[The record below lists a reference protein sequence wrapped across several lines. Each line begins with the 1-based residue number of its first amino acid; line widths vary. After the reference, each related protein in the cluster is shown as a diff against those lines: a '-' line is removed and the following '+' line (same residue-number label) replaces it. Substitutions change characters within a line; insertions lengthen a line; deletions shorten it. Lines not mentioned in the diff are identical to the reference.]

1 MVVTHLYVRW
11 YIGVLRIVGTKRN
24 KTYYN
29 FCHIQTKVTPCVLA
43 PGFVKHSNLALKNQ
57 EGMICRICYN
67 TTDRPVSVWMIL
79 VAAGANS
86 LRMGSTGHI
95 LIATLFYLVSILK
108 LDYYYLFIIQLYHV
122 EINLV
127 NKNIV
132 SYTWLAL
139 CETGMAQV
147 VDIHPHCK
155 TKRVILSL
163 QWRHFERDGVSSHR
177 CIDWL
182 SNHLSRR
189 RSKKI
194 SKLRVTGLCAKNL
207 P

>member
-1 MVVTHLYVRW
+1 
-11 YIGVLRIVGTKRN
+11 
-24 KTYYN
+24 
-29 FCHIQTKVTPCVLA
+29 
-43 PGFVKHSNLALKNQ
+43 
-57 EGMICRICYN
+57 MICWICYN

-79 VAAGANS
+79 VATGANS

-95 LIATLFYLVSILK
+95 LIVTLFYLVSILK
-108 LDYYYLFIIQLYHV
+108 LDYYYFFIIHLYHV

-139 CETGMAQV
+139 CEIVMAQV
-147 VDIHPHCK
+147 VEIHPHCK

-163 QWRHFERDGVSSHR
+163 QWRHIERHGVSSHR

-207 P
+207 PETAQISRRKGQ